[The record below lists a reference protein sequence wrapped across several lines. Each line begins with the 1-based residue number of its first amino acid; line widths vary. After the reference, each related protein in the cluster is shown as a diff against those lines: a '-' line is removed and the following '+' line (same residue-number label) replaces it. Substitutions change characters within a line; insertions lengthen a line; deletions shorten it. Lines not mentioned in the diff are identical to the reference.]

1 MVITVHKKRGDW
13 RSETLTKTIEVEENK
28 DEKKIEVVY
37 LKAEEINTNFGNPR
51 KINKKQRDE
60 LKRSLETFGDFGS
73 FIIDEN
79 NSVIGGNQR
88 LSILKEI
95 DPERKLLCKK
105 LIGYSDAEKRA
116 INIKA
121 NTHSGDW
128 DMDLL
133 AEWTA
138 DLNMD
143 FDIKDEK
150 PLDEKEV
157 AGMDAIPFEK
167 YDYILVVCKNELDY
181 NTLLNKFGMTGVEKA
196 KVTEKKKIRARAV
209 WFNDV
214 ADRFK

>member
-1 MVITVHKKRGDW
+1 M
-13 RSETLTKTIEVEENK
+13 ENEEVDK
-28 DEKKIEVVY
+28 PQKHIEVVT
-37 LKAEEINTNFGNPR
+37 LKPVDINTNFGNPG
-51 KINKKQRDE
+51 KINKKQREE
-60 LKRSLETFGDFGS
+60 LQRSLETFGDFGS

-88 LSILKEI
+88 LSILKDI
-95 DPERKLLCKK
+95 DPEREILCKR
-105 LIGYSDAEKRA
+105 LIGYTEAEKRA

-138 DLNMD
+138 DLNVD
-143 FDIKDEK
+143 FDIKDEEK
-150 PLDEKEV
+150 LEDKEV
-157 AGMDAIPFEK
+157 KGMEAIPFEK
-167 YDYILVVCKNELDY
+167 YNYMLIVCRSDIDY
-181 NTLLNKFGMTGVEKA
+181 NTLLNKFGMDGSEKA
-196 KVTEKKKIRARAV
+196 KLCEKKKIKARAV